1 MIPAIVTVLLQ
12 NYLFKKLQK
21 EVVRR
26 TRKTDNKAAKQRL
39 CAKCIVFCSTQ
50 FDTARHSSTQLDTA
64 RHSSTQFDTTQV
76 WCNILLVCFIFNLI
90 SSLEIFETSF
100 KTLFSGSGF
109 KNVDFALTSLN
120 SDPRAL
126 QQPRD
131 KHRKHLRKPRDKYNQ
146 SPPSRSFKKPVKFP

>member
-50 FDTARHSSTQLDTA
+50 FDTV